1 MRWLRVGEKAW
12 RDFWALLQVIHYSR
26 YALFSFFYRRG
37 RLFPYIDWIWWSGTY
52 LYISD
57 WKQSALCFLTR
68 PCLGQSAMGLSAI
81 LLARWRN
88 TRYLYF
94 YYSSFMRCGEVG
106 ERAAFFLSKLHLIES
121 WDDQLWYGMLYLF
134 SNRLILFVLSLL
146 LFFFPHIVHFTLL
159 SQFLSTCIRY
169 FCCYQ
174 LGTIRDYVN
183 QIAFIWTWSRRL
195 SISQAEAK
203 RVYPGQM
210 VDEDFEKGWVLLSA
224 FFFFFETAVP
234 VPLSRRKSFS

>member
-1 MRWLRVGEKAW
+1 
-12 RDFWALLQVIHYSR
+12 
-26 YALFSFFYRRG
+26 
-37 RLFPYIDWIWWSGTY
+37 
-52 LYISD
+52 
-57 WKQSALCFLTR
+57 
-68 PCLGQSAMGLSAI
+68 MGLSAI
-81 LLARWRN
+81 LLARWRD

-134 SNRLILFVLSLL
+134 SNRLILLVLFLL

-183 QIAFIWTWSRRL
+183 RIAIIWTWSRRL

-210 VDEDFEKGWVLLSA
+210 VDEDSEKGWVLLS
-224 FFFFFETAVP
+224 FFFFFFWNGRPSPFVKTKVIFIIWTFVRNFVLGAGPEYEKSIVRFKVPCAVHCM
-234 VPLSRRKSFS
+234 LILQFLYLDLYYFFYNKKN